1 MSGQT
6 PPSNAALVS
15 PVAIVGAHGRMGAWH
30 TKLLRS
36 YGCTV
41 SEIDCDTPEQE
52 RLAALRAARSVL
64 ISVPIAIT
72 EEVIRKVIPELQPD
86 ALLLDLTSLKAKPL
100 AAMLE
105 HRGEVLGLHPMCA
118 PSEAGLL
125 NQPVVVCRGRP
136 GPKADGFIEIL
147 RTLGAQIREMDA
159 QQHDKLMAV
168 VQGLHHFY
176 AVAFAHSFK
185 ALGLSP
191 GETKQVSSPVYELR
205 TQLMARILGQD
216 PNLYV
221 DIELENPYVPEVLR
235 AYAQSVEQ
243 FKDAIERGSR
253 SDCLAFFK
261 EAVGVFGDYSR
272 QALQQTDTLL
282 ALRQQALSAS
292 TQLRNRN

>member
-1 MSGQT
+1 
-6 PPSNAALVS
+6 
-15 PVAIVGAHGRMGAWH
+15 MGAWH

-41 SEIDCDTPEQE
+41 SEIDRDTPEQE
-52 RLAALRAARSVL
+52 RVTALRGAKSVL
-64 ISVPIAIT
+64 ISVPISIT
-72 EEVIRKVIPELQPD
+72 EQVIRKVIPELQPD

-105 HRGEVLGLHPMCA
+105 HQGEVLGLHPMCA

-176 AVAFAHSFK
+176 AIAFAHSFR
-185 ALGLSP
+185 ALGISP
-191 GETKQVSSPVYELR
+191 EETMQVSSPVYELR
-205 TQLMARILGQD
+205 MQLMARILGQD

-243 FKDAIERGSR
+243 FKDSIERGSR
-253 SDCLAFFK
+253 SDCLEFFK
-261 EAVGVFGDYSR
+261 EAVEVFGDYSR

-282 ALRQQALSAS
+282 ALRQHVLSSAV
-292 TQLRNRN
+292 QLQSRI

>member
-1 MSGQT
+1 MQDHNS
-6 PPSNAALVS
+6 PANAALVS
-15 PVAIVGAHGRMGAWH
+15 PVAIVGARGRMGAWH

-41 SEIDCDTPEQE
+41 SEIDRDTSEQE
-52 RLAALRAARSVL
+52 RLVALRAAKSVL
-64 ISVPIAIT
+64 ISVPIALT
-72 EEVIRKVIPELQPD
+72 ERVIREVIPELQPD

-147 RTLGAQIREMDA
+147 RDLGARIREMDA
-159 QQHDKLMAV
+159 QHHDKLMAI

-176 AVAFAHSFK
+176 SIAFAHSFK
-185 ALGLSP
+185 ALGISP
-191 GETKQVSSPVYELR
+191 EETMQVASPVYELR

-235 AYAQSVEQ
+235 AYAQSVGQ
-243 FKDAIERGSR
+243 FKDAIDRGSR
-253 SDCLAFFK
+253 ADCLAFFQQAV
-261 EAVGVFGDYSR
+261 EAFGDYR
-272 QALQQTDTLL
+272 HEALQQSDVLL
-282 ALRQQALSAS
+282 ALRQQALSTS
-292 TQLRNRN
+292 TQPRKNN